1 MLILWNVAQGQSGSN
16 TSNHIPDSLIVRCN
30 MVCGTNSDFI
40 RSLKGND
47 SSNTP
52 NSSQNVNT
60 TWHLTDFPV
69 GTYFQCGKFTVYYAD
84 LIPGSPV
91 GGFNDP
97 TIVSGTLTLG
107 AQRRNTL
114 CQVLWD
120 IQNMIDF
127 SLVPNGAIT
136 LCVDNSYIIGTNA
149 APNTV
154 DWYAEGGP
162 VWIGNLLPV
171 YGVVNNYI
179 KSGTDPFSIYTTPYD
194 FHSFLKVNFDT
205 YYNQG
210 TSFGDSINY
219 NNGTG
224 PVDNCQF
231 DLYSVIYHEI
241 CHVLG
246 WFSLLD
252 MTPVSPVNVIGEA
265 QPSMIGGMYSAID
278 NSIHLGNLE
287 YPTTILDKLIVGGAI
302 NTNTTY
308 INPITGLPIGTTTQN
323 NYWLNGQLFPNNDP
337 VYSGYDGNSSYFY
350 KDPGLFLGHLDYQ
363 MNSYALRHHISPG
376 ERQDYVMAPFLS
388 KGVERRFLTKGE
400 LRAFINILGYNL
412 TSTFQSLNNNLINNN
427 IPVCTKM
434 ATQVISSAFKSY
446 LGAYDGADFMTP
458 DYTIVNNNVPFTI
471 PLTFGPT
478 TIYDLDN
485 DPVTIMPGTIVNLR
499 GCGDGNGNNANQLQ
513 IGNGGTS
520 IIYNPRHN
528 FYGRAQFGF
537 NLWDGKEKG
546 PFVIYTV
553 DVQKGTNVSLQANGN
568 MVLNPGFEEGTEVR
582 RLGVE
587 ETKINGPFR
596 EGYLK
601 EGRFSGAIFS
611 DSHPRDFY
619 TNSYEPAGGG
629 IFVKDS
635 WALCDWAQILNEEF
649 GFIGTNFTSIPNF
662 PSPNGQKRFQKIFDN
677 RCGYFL
683 LTNDLQ
689 TCKKYKLE
697 FDFYGSAIDNSSFE
711 VGFLNENQIPVG
723 DYLACSNP
731 VSNFIVPTV
740 VGTTTN
746 TTPVSS
752 WQKYTLTFEYC
763 ASQQSSVMYLKAKGT
778 GSFLI
783 DNISLSEYTPNL
795 GVSVT
800 ATQPIPCGSYQLTP
814 NVTNLPNS
822 ICNSN
827 QLLNYSWSP
836 NSGLSCYTCA
846 NPIASPTSPTTYSLQ
861 INSGCQTASSSISLN
876 QVTVTANALQCNNC
890 NVSALMT
897 LIGAPSTSTSL
908 ITNATIVFNGT
919 FTVDKNLLIGNCPNL
934 LFDANAVIKVNPGFT
949 LNIKTSTL
957 KSLCNQMWTG
967 IQTMALN
974 SSIII
979 DNSTLMDMI
988 EGVHTAQGSTLTITT
1003 TSFINNYLGIW
1014 IENNQTNST
1023 IIRENIFTSTSL
1035 MSPNLGQKGKYGIK
1049 LNNCSY
1055 IDIGSN
1061 TSGANNF
1068 SNLKTGIYIGFT
1080 ITGTS
1085 LCQNNIHNCNFTN
1098 ILGGNYGLPG
1108 LNGTFPVTV
1117 YNDPEGTAIFGENKS
1132 SGNLKLTVDYPVLS
1146 NNANFNHCTKGI
1158 TASGMSVTVNRANLS
1173 DVVWGIHVSQTDKYD
1188 YQITNNNL
1196 TIFRYGIGFSGNTQ
1210 SAYVF
1215 NNVLSSRNYDHDW
1228 MNGQPLGGTYGIYV
1242 YNFNPNNLPNNS
1254 FRILSNGITY
1264 NAPTGNGIIVA
1275 NRGINISNNTITLT
1289 HNLSG
1294 WTNNNALSFGLNGI
1308 NISRAF
1314 GCNLYCNS
1322 VGGNAALPY
1331 QSVYNQAAFA
1341 FSDSKNM
1348 TLQCN
1353 SATLTKYGFYALG
1366 DCSTGIDRVKA
1377 NTCYKHVNGWLL
1389 RHLTNPGSLGNSIG
1403 DAGNE
1408 NNNAFWGINYAQ
1420 VNGIA
1425 AKIYVVDV
1433 CSVPQPFK
1441 TIFSGNGTLL
1451 PGESISQNNCYPY
1464 QVNSLN
1470 SNHSTYN
1477 CPPSC
1482 PILQSTNPV
1491 ASAEF
1496 ITNLDLAEQI
1506 AQDSVLYSEF
1516 QEGGAWVAAQRLYY
1530 ALYHDTAIMNNS
1542 QVLDSFF
1549 MATQNSM
1556 IDQVYEADE
1565 LLESINA
1572 SFAND
1577 TVAYQNWLTNAH
1589 NANNNIGNS
1598 DLHAANEHLINA
1610 LYLKWVEHGVDSLNF
1625 EDSIAIAALA
1635 LQCPW
1640 IGGEAVYKARM
1651 LYGLF
1656 VSVNYDDLDICNTAG
1671 VYKGGHGLFDEENN
1685 SLSLL
1690 YMPSSGE
1697 KNIAVFPNPHF
1708 GKFMIQ
1714 YILDQNEK
1722 GIFQVVDVYGRLITE
1737 ATLNPLLGAQ
1747 TIDMSSSPD
1756 GVYYY
1761 RFLINGLLKG
1771 TGKMLLVH

>member
-210 TSFGDSINY
+210 TNFGDSINY

-458 DYTIVNNNVPFTI
+458 DYTIVNNNVPFKI

-485 DPVTIMPGTIVNLR
+485 DPVTIMPGTIVNFR

-553 DVQKGTNVSLQANGN
+553 DVQKGTNVSLPANGN

-1035 MSPNLGQKGKYGIK
+1035 LTPYTGQKGKYGIM

-1061 TSGANNF
+1061 SAGPNNF
-1068 SNLKTGIYIGFT
+1068 SNLKTGIYVGFT
-1080 ITGTS
+1080 LPSTT

-1098 ILGGNYGLPG
+1098 ISGGSWGLPAPIG
-1108 LNGTFPVTV
+1108 GSPISF
-1117 YNDPEGTAIFGENKS
+1117 YNDLEGTAIFGENKKNA
-1132 SGNLKLTVDYPVLS
+1132 NLKLTVDYPSLS
-1146 NNANFNHCTKGI
+1146 NTANFNTCTKGI
-1158 TASGMSVTVNRANLS
+1158 TTNSMSTKVINTKFSNVI
-1173 DVVWGIHVSQTDKYD
+1173 WGINCSTKPMYD
-1188 YQITNNNL
+1188 YQVYNNTL
-1196 TIFRYGIGFSGNTQ
+1196 TDARYGINFLGNTNSALVSGN
-1210 SAYVF
+1210 AI
-1215 NNVLSSRNYDHDW
+1215 SSVSTNGN
-1228 MNGQPLGGTYGIYV
+1228 MNSQPLLGATGIMV
-1242 YNFNPNNLPNNS
+1242 DNFTVNQTANSS
-1254 FRILSNGITY
+1254 FRILNNGITI
-1264 NAPTGNGIIVA
+1264 NHSAGVGIGIS
-1275 NRGINISNNTITLT
+1275 NRGVVLNNNTVAF
-1289 HNLSG
+1289 
-1294 WTNNNALSFGLNGI
+1294 TNTAINSYALHGFDI
-1308 NISRAF
+1308 RTAQ
-1314 GCNLYCNS
+1314 GCYLYCNTVNTTYS
-1322 VGGNAALPY
+1322 
-1331 QSVYNQAAFA
+1331 YNGPGSNFLTQQRDLSGYFL
-1341 FSDSKNM
+1341 SDSKDI

-1353 SATLTKYGFYALG
+1353 ASNGIRYGYNILGNCATGA
-1366 DCSTGIDRVKA
+1366 DRVKS
-1377 NTCYKHVNGWLL
+1377 NSCNNHLNGWLL
-1389 RHLTNPGSLGNSIG
+1389 RQLVNPGTLGNSIG
-1403 DAGNE
+1403 DASNE
-1408 NNNAFWGINYAQ
+1408 NSNAFFGIYAPL
-1420 VNGIA
+1420 NGNFVKVYVLA
-1425 AKIYVVDV
+1425 DPNLSPAQKIIY
-1433 CSVPQPFK
+1433 
-1441 TIFSGNGTLL
+1441 SGNGTLL
-1451 PGESISQNNCYPY
+1451 PNESISNVSGAQY
-1464 QVNSLN
+1464 QVYPLN
-1470 SNHSTYN
+1470 SNHATYQ
-1477 CPPSC
+1477 CPSSC
-1482 PILQSTNPV
+1482 PIIAQSDNGN
-1491 ASAEF
+1491 ASAAF

-1506 AQDSVLYSEF
+1506 ARDSVLYSEY
-1516 QEGGAWVAAQRLYY
+1516 QEGGAWIAAQRLYY
-1530 ALYHDTAIMNNS
+1530 ELYNDSAARDNS
-1542 QVLDSFF
+1542 QILDSFF
-1549 MATQNSM
+1549 LATQSSV
-1556 IDQVYEADE
+1556 IGDLHDADE
-1565 LLESINA
+1565 QIQQANES
-1572 SFAND
+1572 FLND
-1577 TVAYQNWLTNAH
+1577 VTAYENWLAAAKY
-1589 NANNNIGNS
+1589 ANNKIDS
-1598 DLHAANEHLINA
+1598 SYQQALNERQINGI
-1610 LYLKWVEHGVDSLNF
+1610 YLRWEQYGVDSLSVS
-1625 EDSIAIAALA
+1625 DSSAIANLA

-1640 IGGEAVYKARM
+1640 LGGQAVYKART
-1651 LYGLF
+1651 LYDLY
-1656 VSVNYDDLDICNTAG
+1656 VNMNYDDLDICNNAG
-1671 VYKGGHGLFDEENN
+1671 VYKGTGVN
-1685 SLSLL
+1685 SLFNEQNNILSLMYL
-1690 YMPSSGE
+1690 PTSAE
-1697 KNIAVFPNPHF
+1697 KNICVYPNPHF
-1708 GKFMIQ
+1708 GKFMIK
-1714 YILDQNEK
+1714 YLLDEEDK
-1722 GIFQVVDVYGRLITE
+1722 GIFQVVDVYGKMVIE
-1737 ATLNPLLGAQ
+1737 ATLNPFLGMQ
-1747 TIDMSSSPD
+1747 TIDMNSSPA
-1756 GVYYY
+1756 GVYFY
-1761 RFLINGLLKG
+1761 RYIVNSILRGS
-1771 TGKMLLVH
+1771 GKMVLVH